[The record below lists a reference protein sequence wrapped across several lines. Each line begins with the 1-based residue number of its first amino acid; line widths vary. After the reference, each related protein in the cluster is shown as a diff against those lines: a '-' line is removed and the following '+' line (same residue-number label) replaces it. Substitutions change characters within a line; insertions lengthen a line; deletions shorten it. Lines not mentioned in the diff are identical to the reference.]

1 MEKETSEE
9 TFTYDLAIPIPRRTT
24 GNFTWVFQTW

>member
-9 TFTYDLAIPIPRRTT
+9 TFTCDLALPISRRTT
-24 GNFTWVFQTW
+24 GDTTWVFQT